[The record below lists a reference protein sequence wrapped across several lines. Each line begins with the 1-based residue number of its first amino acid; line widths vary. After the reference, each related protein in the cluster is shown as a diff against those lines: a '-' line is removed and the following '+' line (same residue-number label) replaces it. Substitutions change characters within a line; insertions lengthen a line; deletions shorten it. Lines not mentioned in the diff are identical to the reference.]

1 MKKVLTAL
9 LATGLVLS
17 ATPAQAAG
25 VTISGSGSTAVKN
38 LLDVCIPDYQ
48 SATGNTVNYAGGG
61 SGAGRAALTAGT
73 VDFAFSDA
81 PYGGTEKK
89 PADFL
94 YIPAAQFPVAVF
106 ANLKG
111 FKGKLNLSVKTV
123 TGIFGGQITK
133 WNDKAIVADNKGVKL
148 PKTAIT
154 VWYRSDKSGTTG
166 IFTNWLTKQ
175 DPMTWSKPADQ
186 TFTVA
191 YPGAAIP
198 AGTFQGAQGSDLVAS
213 GVASKDGSI
222 GYAETSYATERKL
235 VVANIQNNSKEFVA
249 PNAKATA
256 LFNNGFKAGAR
267 GTITVDPLSKVKGGY
282 TLAGFAYGLAYG
294 SDLAKNKDKQA
305 AVAEFMTYVLG
316 TCAKNHAVEK
326 GYSPITGS
334 LLGLAQSAVAEIK

>member
-61 SGAGRAALTAGT
+61 SGVGRAALTAGT
-73 VDFAFSDA
+73 VDFAFSDVA
-81 PYGGTEKK
+81 YGSTEKK

-94 YIPAAQFPVAVF
+94 YIPAVQFPVAVF
-106 ANLKG
+106 ANIKG
-111 FKGKLNLSVKTV
+111 YKGSLNLSTKTV
-123 TGIFGGQITK
+123 TGIFGGKITK
-133 WNDKAIVADNKGVKL
+133 WNDKAIAADNKGVKL

-154 VWYRSDKSGTTG
+154 VWYRSDKSGTTE
-166 IFTNWLTKQ
+166 IFANWLTKQ
-175 DPMTWSKPADQ
+175 DPKTWTNPVSG
-186 TFTVA
+186 TFTSVF
-191 YPGAAIP
+191 PGAAVP
-198 AGTFQGAQGSDLVAS
+198 AGTFQGGNGSDGVAA
-213 GVASKDGSI
+213 GVASKNGSI
-222 GYAETSYATERKL
+222 GYAETSYATERNL
-235 VVANIQNNSKEFVA
+235 IVAKVQNNSNEFIA
-249 PNAKATA
+249 PTAKATA

-267 GTITVDPLSKVKGGY
+267 GTISVDPLTKVKSGY

-316 TCAKNHAVEK
+316 TCAKNHAVKK
-326 GYSPITGS
+326 GYSPVTGN
-334 LLGLAQSAVAEIK
+334 LLGLAKSAVAEIK